1 MELTPQQQ
9 RKLEKLTKVVN
20 QGDLAILE
28 HLFELETKIDEVKE
42 EIPDL
47 DDVLESV
54 KGQPGKDSDI
64 AGPQGEPGEDYV
76 LTEEDKAEI
85 ASKITVPV
93 VEKVIEKIQT
103 IREIPIVTENV
114 VEVAV
119 TDTPEKI
126 VDKINSSEYQI
137 EPERVKGLNDLKDEV
152 KSVKTAGQ
160 SRAGWGAHPI
170 TVQQSGTTKTK
181 NARILDFTG
190 ATVTQ
195 TPSGVTSIDVQAAGD
210 ARYLKLDA
218 SNDPLTAPLEIT
230 VSGDA
235 TITLTDETFPGTYT
249 NFGMVA
255 GSATW
260 SYYNGEFFDY
270 LYFGGTSLILEPAS
284 GGLINISTSGV
295 TWNAIIAG
303 ADAND
308 VAFIGPPATAGSNLN
323 GSDIQIKGGNSTGTG
338 QGTVELWASG
348 GGSSGAATQASA
360 LVTTVKYDGI
370 YHEKIV
376 KEYNNIA
383 TVNGGVPAEYATA
396 SLTAQAAAKTATTL
410 YAVPASGAGYYR
422 VSYVATVTRAATT
435 SCVLGG
441 ANGFQIIFT
450 DPTDSVVKTSNPTTP
465 VISAV
470 NATGTTI
477 SGCLIAN
484 CKASTNLQYQFGYT
498 SVGATTMQYD
508 LFVTVE
514 KL

>member
-1 MELTPQQQ
+1 M
-9 RKLEKLTKVVN
+9 KKIK
-20 QGDLAILE
+20 I
-28 HLFELETKIDEVKE
+28 KIDKE
-42 EIPDL
+42 EFRKKLNI
-47 DDVLESV
+47 
-54 KGQPGKDSDI
+54 KN
-64 AGPQGEPGEDYV
+64 GEPGEKGNDSQIPGPKG
-76 LTEEDKAEI
+76 DPG
-85 ASKITVPV
+85 VPGIPGKNGSPDTPDEV
-93 VEKVIEKIQT
+93 VEKVNIAKKRIKPSRIEGFNELARAVDQIGSNPTGGGSAPLIIKNSGT
-103 IREIPIVTENV
+103 RVNDHVTDLNFSTGLSAIYGNNGVVNV
-114 VEVAV
+114 V
-119 TDTPEKI
+119 T
-126 VDKINSSEYQI
+126 N
-137 EPERVKGLNDLKDEV
+137 
-152 KSVKTAGQ
+152 
-160 SRAGWGAHPI
+160 
-170 TVQQSGTTKTK
+170 
-181 NARILDFTG
+181 LDST
-190 ATVTQ
+190 
-195 TPSGVTSIDVQAAGD
+195 
-210 ARYLKLDA
+210 YLKLDA
-218 SNDPLTAPLEIT
+218 TNDPITAPLE
-230 VSGDA
+230 VNVNGDS
-235 TITLTDETFPGTYT
+235 TITFIDQNYPGTYT

-260 SYYNGEFFDY
+260 TYYNGEFFDY

-303 ADAND
+303 AHAND

-370 YHEKIV
+370 YHEKTV